1 MYFLSENRE
10 SQPLFRFPFLVF
22 LILFCSQIYRNET
35 RLWIS
40 HHAINETG
48 MEYNKV
54 AIIGSNG
61 FIGVHLTN
69 ILLQSP
75 GIQLFLFGK
84 SDVSAF
90 GDTVPYTK
98 IDLTNSLQINTC
110 FADIDLVYYLAS
122 ETIPSTSWDNP
133 LIEIEK
139 NLLPFL
145 NFMEQIVK
153 HKVKKVVFISSAGTI
168 YGPTHLSVTETSYTN
183 PFSPYGI
190 NKLTMEHYLNY
201 YKVRHNLAYDIY
213 RVSNIYGDGQNTK
226 KGIGIINTFLENI
239 LTANKV
245 QIFGNGEHIRNYIY
259 IKDLAVL
266 LSINDLV
273 KIIKGVVKEEF
284 EVTYTPTRQSDN
296 PAIYLDNSK
305 MLNAYPDLK
314 LTPIAEGIEKTYE
327 FIKKS
332 FGNQAITS
340 RA

>member
-1 MYFLSENRE
+1 
-10 SQPLFRFPFLVF
+10 
-22 LILFCSQIYRNET
+22 
-35 RLWIS
+35 
-40 HHAINETG
+40 
-48 MEYNKV
+48 
-54 AIIGSNG
+54 
-61 FIGVHLTN
+61 
-69 ILLQSP
+69 
-75 GIQLFLFGK
+75 
-84 SDVSAF
+84 
-90 GDTVPYTK
+90 
-98 IDLTNSLQINTC
+98 
-110 FADIDLVYYLAS
+110 
-122 ETIPSTSWDNP
+122 
-133 LIEIEK
+133 
-139 NLLPFL
+139 
-145 NFMEQIVK
+145 MEQIVK

-266 LSINDLV
+266 LSLSLQADPKTSNVFNAASNDTLSINDLV